1 MHVWQFLIRFTDLY
15 QEYPMQEKERLGGDV
30 DFFDATS
37 RILVKEPYRL
47 LQVLQKRMYVH
58 LEHF

>member
-1 MHVWQFLIRFTDLY
+1 
-15 QEYPMQEKERLGGDV
+15 MQEKERLGGDV

-47 LQVLQKRMYVH
+47 LQVVQKRINVH